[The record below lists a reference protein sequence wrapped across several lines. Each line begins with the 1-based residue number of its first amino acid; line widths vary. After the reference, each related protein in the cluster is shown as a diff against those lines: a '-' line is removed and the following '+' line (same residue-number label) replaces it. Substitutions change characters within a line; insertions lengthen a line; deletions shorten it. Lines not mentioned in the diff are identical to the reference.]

1 MIFKKGPPQ
10 SSEDMFADTRMSFG
24 EHIEDLRRHLVRA
37 IVGFVI
43 ALLVSFTFG
52 NIVLEWIKAPVAKQ
66 LEAYYQKR
74 SQKLWAEKEEAIRG
88 QLEKPQQVTLVIPR
102 AELSKF
108 YPPNVRVQAQQP
120 PDAGDVE
127 IKAGIS
133 NSTALAHQFEQILQQ
148 VNPHQDLIVLS
159 ITEAFMAWAKVCLMC
174 GLVIGSP
181 WIFTQ
186 IWGFVAAGLYPHE
199 KRLVNVYLP
208 VSILLF
214 LGGVLV
220 CYFVVLPKA
229 IQALLWF
236 NQWTGLDPQL
246 RFSDWLGFAILLP
259 AFMGLCFQLPLVMYA
274 LERLGIMTVESYVRK
289 WRIATFVI
297 FVIALL
303 PTMDMVTPFFIAI
316 PMMGLYWLGILLCK
330 LKPKSREQDLD
341 VSEPEE
347 DLIEV

>member
-1 MIFKKGPPQ
+1 MIFKKADPQ
-10 SSEDMFADTRMSFG
+10 PSEDMFADSRMSFG

-37 IVGFVI
+37 IVGFVL

-52 NIVLEWIKAPVAKQ
+52 NVVLEWIKAPVAKQ
-66 LEAYYQKR
+66 LEAYYQER
-74 SQKLWAEKEEAIRG
+74 SRKLWVEKEEAIRDELG
-88 QLEKPQQVTLVIPR
+88 KPQPVTLLIPR
-102 AELSKF
+102 TELAKF
-108 YPPNVRVQAQQP
+108 YPPGVRVP
-120 PDAGDVE
+120 PQRPDEADDVQ
-127 IKAGIS
+127 IAAGIS
-133 NSTALAHQFEQILQQ
+133 NSSALVRKVQEILQQ

-159 ITEAFMAWAKVCLMC
+159 ITEAFMAWAKVCMMC

-208 VSILLF
+208 VSIVLF

-220 CYFVVLPKA
+220 CYFVVLPRA

-303 PTMDMVTPFFIAI
+303 PTMDMVTPFFIAV
-316 PMMGLYWLGILLCK
+316 PMVGLYWLGILLCK
-330 LKPKSREQDLD
+330 LKPKSVDHDLD
-341 VSEPEE
+341 VPEPEE